1 MSTHASTPTS
11 NLNGIEIGP
20 DILMTLYEKMLRV
33 YYLEERMK
41 VFVRANKCSFHA
53 STRGHEKLQ
62 IAVTMALQ
70 PGKDWFFPYYREKAL
85 MVGLG
90 MPMKDIFLHML
101 SREGDP
107 CGNGRNMSE
116 HFSSRPLR
124 VVSPTACTGTQ
135 YLAAVGMARAI
146 KADGRDEIVYV
157 SSGEGATSE
166 GEFFEALNWASRE
179 QLPVLFV
186 IQNNG
191 FAISVP
197 QDKQT
202 GVHIH
207 EISRSFNIRA
217 IDIDGTRFTHMYSTL
232 KPLVDVMRLGA
243 GPLFVEAH
251 VVRLDSHS
259 SSDDHKK
266 YRTEEE
272 LAEAARRDPLAHTE
286 AALVKRGIITS
297 EQIVEWRER
306 IKAEVD
312 RAAEEADAAPVP
324 DPTSLLAHIVS
335 DVAPVIDEGDP
346 SPISSDPVTMIDAL
360 NHGLREEM
368 ERNPRIVMWGEDI
381 ADPKGGVF
389 GVTRG
394 LGTQFPRR
402 VENSPLAEASIVGV
416 AQGMA
421 IGGWKPVV
429 EIQFGDYSFP
439 GYMQMRNEIP
449 TLRWRSQGEWTCPM
463 VVRVAVGGYIHGG
476 PFHSQCI
483 EALYAHTPGWRILYP
498 SNAADAKGL
507 IKTACRADDPVLFLE
522 HKGLYRQIYSKSP
535 EPGPDYLIPFGKG
548 RVAREGSD
556 VSVIAWGSTVH
567 RSMQA
572 AAELEKKG
580 ISVEV
585 IDLRSILP
593 YDKELI
599 AHSVMKTGRVVVAH
613 EATLTGGFGGEIAAF
628 IADACFANLDAP
640 VRRVAAKDSF
650 VPFAASLETEI
661 LPKYEEILDAIESVA
676 SF

>member
-548 RVAREGSD
+548 RVAHEGSD